1 MKRLVLFALAAAAFA
16 SGIAVAQQSYPAR
29 PIRMIVPWPPGQA
42 TDLAGRVVAQKLS
55 EILGQQVVA
64 DNRPG
69 AGGMIGTDMA
79 AKAPADGYTLLAAS
93 SGPVTINPL
102 LQKVPFDPVKDLAP
116 VANVGLSPYIL
127 VTAPKFPAQ
136 NIKEFVALVKAS
148 PGKYRFA
155 SSGTGAT
162 AHLVAE
168 MFNGAVGLQVIHVPY
183 KGSAP
188 ALVDV
193 ISGDV
198 TYAVETMA
206 ATMPHIKSGRLR
218 AYGISTLKPSALAP
232 GIEPFATSLN
242 LTGFDAAAWIWVM
255 VPSGTPKAVVDRLS
269 KAVDTAMQSSDTREK
284 IANAGLEVA
293 YRATHEF
300 GPYLADQR
308 KRFAD
313 IIKKH
318 NIRID

>member
-1 MKRLVLFALAAAAFA
+1 MKRLILIIAAVSLTCQAALA
-16 SGIAVAQQSYPAR
+16 QQYPTR

-42 TDLAGRVVAQKLS
+42 TDLAGRVVALKLS
-55 EILGQQVVA
+55 ELLGQQVIA

-69 AGGMIGTDMA
+69 AGGMIGTDLA

-127 VTAPKFPAQ
+127 VSSPKFPAQ
-136 NIKEFVALVKAS
+136 NIKDFVALVKAS
-148 PGKYRFA
+148 PGKYKFA

-183 KGSAP
+183 KGSIP
-188 ALVDV
+188 ALTDV
-193 ISGDV
+193 IAGDI

-206 ATMPHIKSGRLR
+206 ATMPFVRSGRLK
-218 AYGISTLKPSALAP
+218 AYGISTAKPSALAP

-242 LTGFDAAAWIWVM
+242 LPGFDAAAWIGVM
-255 VPSGTPKAVVDRLS
+255 VPSGTPKALVDRLA
-269 KAVDTAMQSSDTREK
+269 KAIDTAMQTADTRERL
-284 IANAGLEVA
+284 NLAGLEVD
-293 YRATHEF
+293 YRPTREF
-300 GPYLADQR
+300 GGYLADQR

-313 IIKKH
+313 IIKKN

>member
-1 MKRLVLFALAAAAFA
+1 MKRLTLAVAAIALYSGAAFA
-16 SGIAVAQQSYPAR
+16 QQNYPAR

-42 TDLAGRVVAQKLS
+42 TDLAGRVVALKLS
-55 EILGQQVVA
+55 DLLGQQVIA

-69 AGGMIGTDMA
+69 AGGMIGTDLA
-79 AKAPADGYTLLAAS
+79 AKAPPDGYTLLAAS

-127 VTAPKFPAQ
+127 VSAPKVPAQ
-136 NIKEFVALVKAS
+136 NIKDFVALLKAS
-148 PGKYRFA
+148 PGKYKFA

-168 MFNGAVGLQVIHVPY
+168 MFNGAVGVQVIHVPY

-188 ALVDV
+188 ALIDV
-193 ISGDV
+193 IGGDV

-206 ATMPHIKSGRLR
+206 ATLPHIKSGRLR
-218 AYGISTLKPSALAP
+218 AYGISTAKASALAP
-232 GIEPFATSLN
+232 GIEPFATALN
-242 LTGFDAAAWIWVM
+242 LPGFDAAAWIGVM
-255 VPSGTPKAVVDRLS
+255 VPSGTPKGLVDRLS
-269 KAVDTAMQSSDTREK
+269 KAVDSAMQTADTRERLN
-284 IANAGLEVA
+284 AAGLEVD
-293 YRATHEF
+293 YRPTSQF
-300 GPYLADQR
+300 GGYLADQR
-308 KRFAD
+308 KRFAE
-313 IIKKH
+313 IIKKN

>member
-1 MKRLVLFALAAAAFA
+1 MKRLTLVAAALTLYC
-16 SGIAVAQQSYPAR
+16 GAVFAQQNYPAR

-42 TDLAGRVVAQKLS
+42 TDLAGRVVALKLS
-55 EILGQQVVA
+55 ELKGQQVIA

-69 AGGMIGTDMA
+69 AGGMIGTDLA
-79 AKAPADGYTLLAAS
+79 AKAPPDGYTLLAAS

-136 NIKEFVALVKAS
+136 NIKDFVALLKAS
-148 PGKYRFA
+148 PGKYKFA

-168 MFNGAVGLQVIHVPY
+168 MFNGAVGVQTIHVPY

-188 ALVDV
+188 ALIDV
-193 ISGDV
+193 ISGDI

-206 ATMPHIKSGRLR
+206 ATLPHIKSGRLR
-218 AYGISTLKPSALAP
+218 AYGISTAKPSALAP
-232 GIEPFATSLN
+232 GIEPFATALN
-242 LTGFDAAAWIWVM
+242 LAGFDAAAWIGVM
-255 VPSGTPKAVVDRLS
+255 
-269 KAVDTAMQSSDTREK
+269 
-284 IANAGLEVA
+284 
-293 YRATHEF
+293 
-300 GPYLADQR
+300 GP
-308 KRFAD
+308 
-313 IIKKH
+313 
-318 NIRID
+318 

>member
-1 MKRLVLFALAAAAFA
+1 MKRLTLLVAALCFAGAAFA
-16 SGIAVAQQSYPAR
+16 QQYPTR

-55 EILGQQVVA
+55 ELLGQQVIA

-79 AKAPADGYTLLAAS
+79 AKAPHDGYTLLAAS

-116 VANVGLSPYIL
+116 VANTGLSPYIL
-127 VTAPKFPAQ
+127 VASPKFPAA
-136 NIKEFVALVKAS
+136 NIKEFVALIKGS
-148 PGKYRFA
+148 PGKYKFA

-168 MFNGAVGLQVIHVPY
+168 MFNGAVGVQVIHVPY
-183 KGSAP
+183 KGSIP
-188 ALVDV
+188 ALTD
-193 ISGDV
+193 IIAGDV
-198 TYAVETMA
+198 TYATETMA
-206 ATMPHIKSGRLR
+206 STMPFVRSGRLK
-218 AYGISTLKPSALAP
+218 AYGISTLKASTLAP

-242 LTGFDAAAWIWVM
+242 LPGFDAAAWIGVM
-255 VPSGTPKAVVDRLS
+255 VPAGTPKAIVDRLS
-269 KAVDTAMQSSDTREK
+269 KAMDTAMQMPDTRDK
-284 IANAGLEVA
+284 LNAAGLEVD
-293 YRATHEF
+293 YRPTHEF
-300 GPYLADQR
+300 GGYLADQR
-308 KRFAD
+308 KRFAE
-313 IIKKH
+313 IIKKN